1 MNRRYLIYGLW
12 IIAVIISFFLD
23 DLFFKFIKIIS
34 NRTLDQ
40 IMILWSDYIT
50 GFVIFLLITLVFLF
64 RKKDRELIVVLWLS
78 FFISWL
84 ISLSIKGIVHRNR
97 PSPMLVKEIGSSFPS
112 NHSVVSFSSVKIMDK
127 NFRIVNWMWFVF
139 AIIVAFS
146 RVYVNV
152 HHLSD
157 VMAGSLLGYFIGD
170 IFSYIEYKYKFFRR
184 FNPIKG
190 NIYKN

>member
-1 MNRRYLIYGLW
+1 
-12 IIAVIISFFLD
+12 
-23 DLFFKFIKIIS
+23 
-34 NRTLDQ
+34 
-40 IMILWSDYIT
+40 
-50 GFVIFLLITLVFLF
+50 
-64 RKKDRELIVVLWLS
+64 
-78 FFISWL
+78 
-84 ISLSIKGIVHRNR
+84 
-97 PSPMLVKEIGSSFPS
+97 
-112 NHSVVSFSSVKIMDK
+112 MDK

-139 AIIVAFS
+139 GIIVAFS